1 MVINLRPHQELA
13 VSKMSN
19 GKVLI
24 GGVGTGKTPTA
35 LAYYFTHVLGGV
47 LNDLGSVQQPVDLY
61 ILTTAMKRDSLDW
74 QKWAAQIGISVDNRE
89 DSIFNIRFV
98 IDSYNNIKKYKDVR
112 KAFFIFDEQRLVG
125 AGEWSKNFIKIAHNN
140 QWIML
145 SATPGDTWMDYI
157 PLFIA
162 NRYYKNRT
170 EFKRRHC
177 VFSYYG
183 KYPKLER
190 YLEEGRL
197 LRLKQSI
204 LVDMP
209 YEKHTKRHISQVPVK
224 YDVDLFRNTVKKRWN
239 PYEEKPLKDASE
251 LFLVMRKIVN
261 SDSSRIEALRSLI
274 QKHPRLIVYYN
285 FDYELHALRSLADSL
300 LKEQAFKSKKEQVCQ
315 DSTPKAFGNGCK
327 GLRKNDLS
335 LSMKSSLSVFSESPM
350 DANYM
355 STISATDQRF
365 KSSSVPPQSVMT
377 DTRVR
382 TPKTPKKHFDE
393 RSTET
398 PSSLPETQLSEIVGR
413 ADSTQPS
420 SRLGSDT
427 TEINSCWNP
436 NCVNC
441 SLERSTISPS
451 TTNIES
457 SNESNY
463 NTPSERIGES
473 WQNNTLPST
482 TKNSQSSF
490 ETTSNSSSRPNNGIL
505 SEPISL
511 EEACQLCQNDRSY
524 GNHSSLMWTLE
535 IPEDSEDYDQASH
548 ISMRSRQSS
557 LTTTMLPISRS
568 NHSSATSK
576 DISKTT
582 SPEDSERNT
591 VESYSA
597 RKVEKRQ
604 CETTPVMGLG
614 FTDAQSEKT
623 SKSSYPIQKSDVR
636 IAEQNQERSEK
647 CQTSLVSPVVA
658 DTGVTTKTFA
668 ADKDES
674 LSSRLSTQPST
685 SEWKSFAV
693 AEWNGHKHQ
702 PIPETDSW
710 LYFVQYASGAEGWNC
725 TSTDA
730 MVFFSL
736 TYSYKYFAQAQG
748 RIDRMNTLYTDL
760 YYYILMSGSSID
772 LAVSKALKN
781 KRNFNEK
788 DYIDAA

>member
-74 QKWAAQIGISVDNRE
+74 QKWASQIGISVDNRE

-197 LRLKQSI
+197 LKLKRNI

-209 YEKHTKRHISQVPVK
+209 YERHTKRHISQVPVK

-261 SDSSRIEALRSLI
+261 SDSSRIEALRFLI

-300 LKEQAFKSKKEQVCQ
+300 VKEQKFKSKKEQVCQ
-315 DSTPKAFGNGCK
+315 NQTT
-327 GLRKNDLS
+327 R
-335 LSMKSSLSVFSESPM
+335 
-350 DANYM
+350 
-355 STISATDQRF
+355 ISQT
-365 KSSSVPPQSVMT
+365 
-377 DTRVR
+377 
-382 TPKTPKKHFDE
+382 
-393 RSTET
+393 
-398 PSSLPETQLSEIVGR
+398 
-413 ADSTQPS
+413 
-420 SRLGSDT
+420 
-427 TEINSCWNP
+427 
-436 NCVNC
+436 
-441 SLERSTISPS
+441 
-451 TTNIES
+451 
-457 SNESNY
+457 
-463 NTPSERIGES
+463 
-473 WQNNTLPST
+473 
-482 TKNSQSSF
+482 SF
-490 ETTSNSSSRPNNGIL
+490 ETISNSNSRPDNGIL
-505 SEPISL
+505 YEPISL
-511 EEACQLCQNDRSY
+511 AEACQLCQNDRSY
-524 GNHSSLMWTLE
+524 GHHGNLMWVLDTLG
-535 IPEDSEDYDQASH
+535 DYDQESH
-548 ISMRSRQSS
+548 ISMRSRESS
-557 LTTTMLPISRS
+557 STTTTLPISHS
-568 NHSSATSK
+568 IHSSATSK
-576 DISKTT
+576 DVSKTT
-582 SPEDSERNT
+582 SPEDSEGNT
-591 VESYSA
+591 VKFCSA
-597 RKVEKRQ
+597 HQIAKKQ
-604 CETTPVMGLG
+604 CETTPVM
-614 FTDAQSEKT
+614 EN
-623 SKSSYPIQKSDVR
+623 
-636 IAEQNQERSEK
+636 ENQTRELCEK
-647 CQTSLVSPVVA
+647 CQTSLVNPVVA
-658 DTGVTTKTFA
+658 DIGATTKTFVSGEG
-668 ADKDES
+668 ES
-674 LSSRLSTQPST
+674 SSSRLSTQPST
-685 SEWKSFAV
+685 SGWKSFAV

-788 DYIDAA
+788 DFIDAD